1 MDCIAHGDVKSRTR
15 LSDFHFTVEYKNY
28 KMSNCNAEIYSN
40 NNRQNKWMVM
50 EILPMC
56 GAVGTD
62 WEGRSEF
69 WAVLEMFC
77 VLIWVPKLQV
87 SKTLHLS
94 SAHFLPCVCMLYLKR
109 FRPPPSPPLPWA
121 LRLHPR
127 KQGIRSDS
135 MEIRF
140 TLFVISLLSNTV

>member
-69 WAVLEMFC
+69 
-77 VLIWVPKLQV
+77 
-87 SKTLHLS
+87 
-94 SAHFLPCVCMLYLKR
+94 
-109 FRPPPSPPLPWA
+109 
-121 LRLHPR
+121 
-127 KQGIRSDS
+127 
-135 MEIRF
+135 
-140 TLFVISLLSNTV
+140 